1 MKMSLNR
8 SLKKL
13 MLKNIKNHSF
23 LILPILLI
31 FGCNKTIKDNTATIE
46 NEIDSTISG
55 SVNTKVVRNDKTE
68 ILKKEDLIGFWVGDF
83 ANAEEDNGNKNIN
96 ADEGLYWQRNNKIT
110 ISIDSIVNQNIIGHS
125 VVAGNNRPFKGNI
138 VEDNTQFSIEVLE
151 PGDDKYDGK
160 FNFTIQKND
169 NQANGT
175 WKSFKKIEIE
185 NRKYNLRKK
194 IYKYDLNKMLIESKT
209 YGDWTK
215 SKNLK
220 TINDDTGEFK
230 KTFAA
235 STNLIYELNAS
246 NTLFS
251 KKDVENLKKGDL
263 LIIRNTIYA
272 RHGYSF
278 KNRPLRVF
286 FDAQEWYIPV
296 NTDIKSDL
304 TDIEKQNIQLLL
316 KYEKNA
322 KEYYD
327 YFGRG

>member
-1 MKMSLNR
+1 MKIIINSSIL
-8 SLKKL
+8 LL
-13 MLKNIKNHSF
+13 LF
-23 LILPILLI
+23 LIL
-31 FGCNKTIKDNTATIE
+31 FSCNNSIKDNTVIVE
-46 NEIDSTISG
+46 NEIDSSKTISISSKKAG
-55 SVNTKVVRNDKTE
+55 NNETK

-125 VVAGNNRPFKGNI
+125 VVAGNNRAFKGNI
-138 VEDNTQFSIEVLE
+138 IEDSTQFVLEVSE

-169 NQANGT
+169 DEAIGI

-185 NRKYNLRKK
+185 NRKYTLQKK
-194 IYKYDLNKMLIESKT
+194 IFKYDLNRMLLAVKS
-209 YGDWTK
+209 YGDWTNK
-215 SKNLK
+215 KISNK
-220 TINDDTGEFK
+220 INEDTNEFK

-235 STNLIYELNAS
+235 STDLIYKLNAS
-246 NTLFS
+246 NTLFT

-263 LIIRNTIYA
+263 LILRNTIYA

-296 NTDIKSDL
+296 HTDIKSDL

>member
-1 MKMSLNR
+1 MKIIINSSIL
-8 SLKKL
+8 LL
-13 MLKNIKNHSF
+13 LF
-23 LILPILLI
+23 LIL
-31 FGCNKTIKDNTATIE
+31 FSCKNSIKDNTAIIE
-46 NEIDSTISG
+46 NEIDSTKTSSETISK
-55 SVNTKVVRNDKTE
+55 KVGNEKIKIT
-68 ILKKEDLIGFWVGDF
+68 KKEDLIGFWVGDF
-83 ANAEEDNGNKNIN
+83 ENSEEESYKKNIYG
-96 ADEGLYWQRNNKIT
+96 DEGLEWQRNNKISV
-110 ISIDSIVNQNIIGHS
+110 SIDSIINQNIIGHS
-125 VVAGNNRPFKGNI
+125 VVAGNNRAFKGNI
-138 VEDNTQFSIEVLE
+138 IEDSTQFIIEVSE
-151 PGDDKYDGK
+151 PGDDIYDGK

-185 NRKYNLRKK
+185 NRKYNLQKK
-194 IYKYDLNKMLIESKT
+194 IYKYDLNRMLLGHKS
-209 YGDWTK
+209 YGDWTNK
-215 SKNLK
+215 KISNK
-220 TINDDTGEFK
+220 INEDTNEFK

-235 STNLIYELNAS
+235 STDLIYKLNAS
-246 NTLFS
+246 KKLFT

-296 NTDIKSDL
+296 HTYIKSDL
-304 TDIEKQNIQLLL
+304 TEIEKQNIQLLL